1 MIESCEIHNFG
12 PLSSLVWNG
21 LGPINLVIGGN
32 GCGKSFL
39 LKSLYVAM
47 RTLEIHGRGNEP
59 RTAAQILAD
68 KLYWTFQPARIG
80 DLVSKSSPESLHF
93 SSQIDGREFS
103 YGFGRDT
110 KQQIQAA
117 TISDKPKESNSVFL
131 PAKEV
136 LSLHHLILQARER
149 DQLFG
154 FDDTYYDLALAL
166 RHGTKQGKNFSGFA
180 KARQELEAILGGRM
194 IYEPDTGQWSY
205 KKGNQRFAIGV
216 TAEGIKKIG
225 ILDTLLG
232 NRTLSPGSVVF
243 IDEPEAALHPQAISR
258 FLEIVAHLA
267 QEGLQFF
274 LASHSYFVLKQL
286 RLLAINCQMS
296 IPVLSSAEG
305 CWQSADLRDGM
316 PENPIFEQVGSLY
329 ERELEAVL
337 L

>member
-1 MIESCEIHNFG
+1 MIESCDIRNFG
-12 PLSSLVWNG
+12 PLGSLNWDGLSS
-21 LGPINLVIGGN
+21 INLVIGGN

-39 LKSLYVAM
+39 LKSLYVAI

-80 DLVSKSSPESLHF
+80 DLVSKSSSEPLHF
-93 SSQIDGREFS
+93 SSRIDGQEFS

-110 KQQIQAA
+110 KQQIQAV
-117 TISDKPKESNSVFL
+117 TIREKPRDSNSVFL

-136 LSLHHLILQARER
+136 LSLHHLILQSRER

-154 FDDTYYDLALAL
+154 FDDTYYDLAMAL
-166 RHGTKQGKNFSGFA
+166 RHGSKQGRNFSGFA
-180 KARQELEAILGGRM
+180 NARHELEAILGGRV
-194 IYEPDTGQWSY
+194 IYEPDTGQWIY

-232 NRTLSPGSVVF
+232 NRTLSPGAVVF

-258 FLEIVAHLA
+258 FLEIIADLT

-286 RLLAINCQMS
+286 RLLAIERQIS
-296 IPVLSSAEG
+296 IPVLSATEA
-305 CWQSADLRDGM
+305 CWQAADLLDGM
-316 PENPIFEQVGSLY
+316 PENPIFDQVGSLY
-329 ERELEAVL
+329 ERELEASL

>member
-1 MIESCEIHNFG
+1 MIESCEIRNFG
-12 PLSSLVWNG
+12 PLSSLKWNG

-32 GCGKSFL
+32 GSGKSFL

-80 DLVSKSSPESLHF
+80 DLVSKNSSDPLHF

-103 YGFGRDT
+103 YSFGRDT
-110 KQQIQAA
+110 KQQIQAV
-117 TISDKPKESNSVFL
+117 TISDQPRDSNSVFL

-136 LSLHHLILQARER
+136 LSLHHLILQSRER

-154 FDDTYYDLALAL
+154 FDDTYYDLAIAL
-166 RHGTKQGKNFSGFA
+166 RHGSKQGKNFSGFA
-180 KARQELEAILGGRM
+180 KARQELESILGGRV
-194 IYEPDTGQWSY
+194 IYEPDAGEWIY

-216 TAEGIKKIG
+216 SAEGVKKIG

-232 NRTLSPGSVVF
+232 NRTLSPGSAVF

-258 FLEIVAHLA
+258 FLEIIANLA

-274 LASHSYFVLKQL
+274 LASHSYFILKQL
-286 RLLAINCQMS
+286 RLLAIEHQIS
-296 IPVLSSAEG
+296 IPVLSAAEA
-305 CWQSADLRDGM
+305 CWHAADLFDGM

-329 ERELEAVL
+329 ERELQASL

>member
-1 MIESCEIHNFG
+1 MIEGCEIRNFG
-12 PLSSLVWNG
+12 PLSSLNWNG

-32 GCGKSFL
+32 GCGKSFV

-80 DLVSKSSPESLHF
+80 DLVSKNSPESLHF

-110 KQQIQAA
+110 KQQIQAV
-117 TISDKPKESNSVFL
+117 TISDKQKESNSVFL

-180 KARQELEAILGGRM
+180 KARQELEAILDGRV
-194 IYEPDTGQWSY
+194 IYEPDTGQWIY

-216 TAEGIKKIG
+216 TAEGIKIG

-274 LASHSYFVLKQL
+274 LASHSYFALKQL

-305 CWQSADLRDGM
+305 CWQAADLRDGM
-316 PENPIFEQVGSLY
+316 PENPIFEQVGLLY